1 MEFDLENPLTISHD
15 IHSDSVTSLFSI
27 ESDHMPSENYFQT
40 LQAGDFDISIRREA
54 IASISQLCCN
64 SDKFLSYLAVNYLDR
79 FLSCQEKLFQQ
90 PKPWI
95 IKLLAISC
103 VSLAAKMKKT
113 DFSILD
119 FQSDGGIIFDTRTIE
134 RMEFLILGA
143 LKWRMRSITPFSFI
157 LFFISLF
164 KLEDP
169 PLRQALK
176 ARATQIIFKAQND
189 MKLLVFKPSIIAA
202 SGLLFASHE
211 LFPMQSP
218 CFKKALSNC
227 SFVNKVTLLQCY
239 NCMQDS
245 VVDEYDSVLEM
256 VSSSVTPANVLDQT
270 FSSSAESGRT
280 TVTSI
285 TTLKLERDIK
295 RRKISEYCKDHHD
308 RVVQINFSSDPEL
321 LRPS

>member
-15 IHSDSVTSLFSI
+15 IHSDSITSLFPI

-40 LQAGDFDISIRREA
+40 LQAGNFDISVRREA
-54 IASISQLCCN
+54 MASISQICCN
-64 SDKFLSYLAVNYLDR
+64 SDNLLSYLAVNYLDR
-79 FLSCQEKLFQQ
+79 FLSCQGKLQ

-113 DFSILD
+113 DFSLLD

-157 LFFISLF
+157 PFFISLF

-169 PLRQALK
+169 PLKQALK
-176 ARATQIIFKAQND
+176 ARATEIIFKAQND
-189 MKLLVFKPSIIAA
+189 MKLWVFKPSIIAA
-202 SGLLFASHE
+202 SALLSASHE
-211 LFPMQSP
+211 LFPMQCP

-227 SFVNKVTLLQCY
+227 SHVNKGTLLQCY

-245 VVDEYDSVLEM
+245 VVDGYDSVLEV
-256 VSSSVTPANVLDQT
+256 VSSSVTPANVLDHT

-285 TTLKLERDIK
+285 TTLRVERDIK
-295 RRKISEYCKDHHD
+295 KRKISEYCKDHDH
-308 RVVQINFSSDPEL
+308 RAIQINFSSDPAV